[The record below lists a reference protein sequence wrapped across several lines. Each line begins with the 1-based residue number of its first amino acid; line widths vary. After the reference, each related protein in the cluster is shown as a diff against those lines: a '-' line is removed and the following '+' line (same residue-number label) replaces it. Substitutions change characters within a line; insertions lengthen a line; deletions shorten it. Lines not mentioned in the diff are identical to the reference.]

1 MNLLVNFQKR
11 IDAAIVELW
20 PHVRG
25 QLRAAEITYPPDEKF
40 GHYATNVAMQLAPI
54 VHANPIEIAQRI
66 TEKLGAVPA
75 AARVEVVQPG
85 FINFFVDEAWLV
97 RQVRLIITEK
107 RRFGASA
114 VGKGI
119 RVQVEFI
126 SANPTGPL
134 HIGNGRG
141 GFAGDTLANVLKLT
155 GHTVQREYYVN
166 DMGKQVGILAESV
179 LRRYWQHKG
188 IKSEYP
194 EYCYQGAYVDD
205 LAKKLFLPNYK
216 LNNTQKL
223 EEVREKI
230 KGRIL
235 QRMITSIKKFCEKE
249 LRIKFDTWFSER
261 ELYDS
266 GQVDMVLA
274 ALKERQ
280 LLYRSEG
287 ALWLRTKRFGDDKDR
302 VLIKADGEP
311 VYFLSDVAY
320 HWNKFA
326 KRKFDKVID
335 VLGADHHGYIGRLQ
349 AVMRIFEFDAK
360 LDVLITQLVR
370 LIRDGEELKMSKRA
384 GTFVL
389 LEELVREVGIDAVR
403 YFYLMHDFGTHMD
416 FDLDLAKKQSKDN
429 PVYYVQYAHARICSI
444 LSKAKGLKTAPP
456 QRGSAVEPPEAA
468 LIRLLIRWPELL
480 VEVSRTYQVSKL
492 PSYAAQLAMQFH
504 DFYTRCRVIDHN
516 IVDERRLNVI
526 KATRIVLQNALS
538 AMGISAPDKM

>member
-1 MNLLVNFQKR
+1 MNVLVNFQKR
-11 IDAAIVELW
+11 IDTAVIELW
-20 PHVRG
+20 PHARD
-25 QLRAAEITYPPDEKF
+25 QLRFIDISYPPDGKF
-40 GHYATNVAMQLAPI
+40 GHYSTNVAMQLAPV

-66 TEKLGAVPA
+66 TGKLGTIPAV
-75 AARVEVVQPG
+75 VKIEVVQPG
-85 FINFFVDEAWLV
+85 FINFFIDDRWLIQ
-97 RQVRLIITEK
+97 QVRSILTEK
-107 RRFGASA
+107 KRFGSSA

-166 DMGKQVGILAESV
+166 DMGKQVDILAESV

-188 IKSEYP
+188 IKSGYP
-194 EYCYQGAYVDD
+194 EYCYQGAYVDE

-216 LNNTQKL
+216 LNNVQKL

-235 QRMITSIKKFCEKE
+235 QRMISSIKTFCEKK
-249 LRIKFDTWFSER
+249 LGIKYDKWFSEK

-266 GQVDMVLA
+266 GQVDAVLA
-274 ALKERQ
+274 VLKERK

-311 VYFLSDVAY
+311 VYFLSDIAY

-326 KRKFDKVID
+326 ERKFDKVID

-349 AVMRIFEFDAK
+349 SVMKIFEFDAK
-360 LDVLITQLVR
+360 LDIIIAQLVR
-370 LIRDGEELKMSKRA
+370 LVRDGKELKMSKRA

-389 LEELVREVGIDAVR
+389 LEELIKEVGVDAAR
-403 YFYLMHDFGTHMD
+403 FFFLMYDFDTHMD
-416 FDLDLAKKQSKDN
+416 FDLDLAKKQSRDN
-429 PVYYVQYAHARICSI
+429 PVFYVQYAHARICSI
-444 LSKAKGLKTAPP
+444 ITKAKELKTALPK
-456 QRGSAVEPPEAA
+456 RGSVIEPSEAA
-468 LIRLLIRWPELL
+468 LVRLLIRWPELL
-480 VEVSRTYQVSKL
+480 VDVSRSYQVSKL
-492 PSYAAQLAMQFH
+492 TTYATELATQFH
-504 DFYTRCRVIDHN
+504 VFYTRCRVIENDSVN
-516 IVDERRLNVI
+516 ERRLNIV
-526 KATRIVLQNALS
+526 KATRIVLQNTLA
-538 AMGISAPDKM
+538 AMGISAPDRM